1 MKINKKTVERLAE
14 LSKLEFSEL
23 EKENMVKDF
32 QKIVHFV
39 DKLKE
44 VNTEGVD
51 PLVYVNENVT
61 NVLRRDEPG
70 EMVSK
75 EQALKNAPEK
85 DSNYIKIPNVL
96 KQKKN

>member
-32 QKIVHFV
+32 QKIVNFV

-44 VNTEGVD
+44 VDTEGVK
-51 PLVYVNENVT
+51 PLVFVNENVT
-61 NVLRRDEPG
+61 NVLRIDEPG

-75 EQALKNAPEK
+75 EEALKNAPEK

>member
-1 MKINKKTVERLAE
+1 
-14 LSKLEFSEL
+14 
-23 EKENMVKDF
+23 MVKDF

-44 VNTEGVD
+44 VDTEGVK

-61 NVLRRDEPG
+61 NVLRKDEPG

-75 EQALKNAPEK
+75 EDALKNAPEK
-85 DSNYIKIPNVL
+85 DSNFKIPNVL
-96 KQKKN
+96 KPKKN

>member
-32 QKIVHFV
+32 QKIVNFV

-44 VNTEGVD
+44 VDTEGVK
-51 PLVYVNENVT
+51 PLVFINENVT
-61 NVLRRDEPG
+61 NVLRIDEPG

-75 EQALKNAPEK
+75 EEALKNAPEK